1 MTIKQ
6 TRYDWKEDYERR
18 LKCPHKTLM
27 ITRDT
32 EMRLQSIYCE
42 DCTERI
48 YTREWGKTRKA
59 VYKDT
64 VKKIFADLEEDMVYK
79 PDFMQGAILY
89 KGTKVSYQALKK
101 KYGVEDAKS
110 V

>member
-1 MTIKQ
+1 MNNEEIRKSKGITTDAYYIKAKDNVHHFELDILLNEA
-6 TRYDWKEDYERR
+6 RED
-18 LKCPHKTLM
+18 
-27 ITRDT
+27 
-32 EMRLQSIYCE
+32 
-42 DCTERI
+42 
-48 YTREWGKTRKA
+48 EWGKTRKA

-110 V
+110 TER